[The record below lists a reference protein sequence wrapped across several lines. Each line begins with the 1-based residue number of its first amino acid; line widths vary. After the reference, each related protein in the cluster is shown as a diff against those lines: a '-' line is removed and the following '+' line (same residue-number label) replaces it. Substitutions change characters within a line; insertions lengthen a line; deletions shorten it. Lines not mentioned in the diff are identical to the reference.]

1 MSSKMVASTT
11 VPLVNIDAQHSLH
24 GTQLNSCVSC
34 PVDCFPKPVSGL
46 CALCKCKVGHSFIF
60 AYLECFAGHS
70 FIFAYL
76 ECFADEWQLDCVI
89 VPVGD
94 VASFVSDR
102 VGYSFISFAD
112 VHNYSFKDICLP
124 SWAKRK
130 KKSIAGE
137 VRRYTSLWVQEW
149 VHSVHSHFPTQ
160 NIQKSAALRHCA
172 FLFILRYRGPFPPAI
187 GRLGSYPP
195 KVRQFSLCRG
205 LYKTPYHFFVVV
217 ESNLVLAG
225 GSPAI

>member
-1 MSSKMVASTT
+1 MSPKMVASTT
-11 VPLVNIDAQHSLH
+11 VPLVNIYAQHSLH
-24 GTQLNSCVSC
+24 GTQVNSCVSC
-34 PVDCFPKPVSGL
+34 PIDCPPKPVCEL

-137 VRRYTSLWVQEW
+137 VRRYTSV
-149 VHSVHSHFPTQ
+149 
-160 NIQKSAALRHCA
+160 
-172 FLFILRYRGPFPPAI
+172 
-187 GRLGSYPP
+187 
-195 KVRQFSLCRG
+195 
-205 LYKTPYHFFVVV
+205 
-217 ESNLVLAG
+217 
-225 GSPAI
+225 